1 MFISNSNTA
10 PFQMKPARKTF
21 GKRQSY
27 KSTLSLSYCVNIK
40 LVVQKIKRNEFFLTY
55 HEMHSTKTFS
65 LTQKQKCFILN
76 LLAARQCA
84 HNTSGRQKPTK
95 RLIWVERHNIPHF
108 CEHFSR
114 DFNLLNNIG
123 YKEHKMLFYS
133 LIKLSKSMCL
143 TKTSLYISLNLQTH
157 LVVFFEI
164 SMHLH
169 NEFTKGIPIIICI
182 NVIFILTNCR
192 TL

>member
-40 LVVQKIKRNEFFLTY
+40 LVVQKIKRNIFFDISRNPFYKNILTDIEIEMFHTEPVGCKVVCSQYYWETRNQQKDSSGWNVTQFRILRHETRY
-55 HEMHSTKTFS
+55 HK
-65 LTQKQKCFILN
+65 K
-76 LLAARQCA
+76 
-84 HNTSGRQKPTK
+84 
-95 RLIWVERHNIPHF
+95 
-108 CEHFSR
+108 
-114 DFNLLNNIG
+114 
-123 YKEHKMLFYS
+123 HKMLFYN
-133 LIKLSKSMCL
+133 LIKLSKSMSV
-143 TKTSLYISLNLQTH
+143 TKTPLYISLNLQTH
-157 LVVFFEI
+157 LVVVFEI